1 MQTVLIAVLIG
12 YLLGSIPFGYIVGKM
27 RGIDIRQ
34 HGSGNI
40 GATNVFRTL
49 GRNWGVLVFALDVLK
64 GVVAVRLAMNISDTY
79 AGFIHF
85 PSAAPGVLQ
94 GEPVMWIRIGFCQ
107 IPVDQFLGIVAGFGC
122 FLGHCFPI
130 WLGFKGGKGVAVGAG
145 ILIGL
150 TPWTA
155 IIGLAI
161 WGIAFKISRY
171 VSLASVLA
179 AVSLPIIVWLLERKT
194 DAIFWFTLTISLLA
208 IWRHRG
214 NIQRLLAGTE
224 SRFEKKK

>member
-1 MQTVLIAVLIG
+1 MLSVFIAVLVG
-12 YLLGSIPFGYIVGKM
+12 YLLGSIPFGYVVGKW

-49 GRNWGVLVFALDVLK
+49 GRKWGILVFALDVLK
-64 GVVAVRLAMNISDTY
+64 GVVAVRIAMDGLATHSTFWFSLKL
-79 AGFIHF
+79 AH
-85 PSAAPGVLQ
+85 PSAAFGVHDV
-94 GEPVMWIRIGFCQ
+94 PIA
-107 IPVDQFLGIVAGFGC
+107 QFLGILAGLGC

-155 IIGLAI
+155 LLGLAV

-171 VSLASVLA
+171 VSLASILA
-179 AVSLPIIVWLLERKT
+179 AISLPIILWVMERRL
-194 DAIFWFTLTISLLA
+194 DAIFWFTLVISLLA

>member
-1 MQTVLIAVLIG
+1 MFSVFIAILIG
-12 YLLGSIPFGYIVGKM
+12 YLLGSIPWGYVVGKC

-49 GRNWGVLVFALDVLK
+49 GRPWGVLVFALDVLK
-64 GVVAVRLAMNISDTY
+64 GVVAVQLAMRCL
-79 AGFIHF
+79 
-85 PSAAPGVLQ
+85 PAASPTPGVWQLAA
-94 GEPVMWIRIGFCQ
+94 
-107 IPVDQFLGIVAGFGC
+107 DQLGIVAALGC
-122 FLGHCFPI
+122 FLGHCFPV

-145 ILIGL
+145 VLLGLMPMVTVIGL
-150 TPWTA
+150 VV
-155 IIGLAI
+155 
-161 WGIAFKISRY
+161 WGIVYKTSRY
-171 VSLASVLA
+171 VSLASVAA
-179 AVSLPIIVWLLERKT
+179 AVSLPIIAWLLEGRLG
-194 DAIFWFTLTISLLA
+194 AIFWFTLVISLLA